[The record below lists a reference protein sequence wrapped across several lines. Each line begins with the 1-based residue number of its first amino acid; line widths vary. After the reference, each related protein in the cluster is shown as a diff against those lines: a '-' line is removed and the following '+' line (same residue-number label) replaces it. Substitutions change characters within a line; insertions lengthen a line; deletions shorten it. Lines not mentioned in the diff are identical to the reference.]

1 MYMQVKFGKVKV
13 IVIAAALT
21 VLFCFS
27 ACVRGKAS
35 GKKALQDSGLNLRK
49 TAIADQDLIIQTAD
63 ITRNALFFPVE
74 IEGRQMEVIAV
85 KTPDGKI
92 RTAFNACQVCYK
104 LGKGYYVQ
112 VDTMLVCQRCK
123 KRYRMEVIETK
134 TGGCN
139 PISIFPEN
147 KTETDSTITI
157 SKEYLTQAGA
167 MFKNWEDNK

>member
-1 MYMQVKFGKVKV
+1 MKEKFRKSKAV
-13 IVIAAALT
+13 ILAVVLT

-27 ACVRGKAS
+27 ACFPGKTNNN
-35 GKKALQDSGLNLRK
+35 KALQDSSLNQRK
-49 TAIADQDLIIQTAD
+49 TEIADQDLVIQTAD

-74 IEGRQMEVIAV
+74 IDGMKMEVIAV
-85 KTPDGKI
+85 KTPDNKI

-104 LGKGYYVQ
+104 LGNGFYVQ
-112 VDTMLVCQRCK
+112 VDTVLVCQKCK

-157 SKEYLTQAGA
+157 SKEYLTQARA
-167 MFKNWEDNK
+167 MFKNWEENK

>member
-1 MYMQVKFGKVKV
+1 MYMKVKFKKVKV
-13 IVIAAALT
+13 IVLAAAFAAA
-21 VLFCFS
+21 FCFS
-27 ACVRGKAS
+27 ACVRGKAND
-35 GKKALQDSGLNLRK
+35 KKALQESGLNRRK
-49 TAIADQDLIIQTAD
+49 EAIADQDLIIQTAD
-63 ITRNALFFPVE
+63 VTRNALFFPVE
-74 IEGRQMEVIAV
+74 IDGRQMEVLAV

-112 VDTMLVCQRCK
+112 VETMLVCQRCK

-147 KTETDSTITI
+147 KTETASTITI

-167 MFKNWEDNK
+167 MFKEWEDNK

>member
-1 MYMQVKFGKVKV
+1 LRKVNGYMQMKLRK
-13 IVIAAALT
+13 ILT
-21 VLFCFS
+21 VVFALAVMCGFS
-27 ACVRGKAS
+27 ACNDK
-35 GKKALQDSGLNLRK
+35 K
-49 TAIADQDLIIQTAD
+49 TAQDGELNKRKPGIIDQDLIIDTRD
-63 ITRNALFFPVE
+63 ITRNALFYPVE
-74 IEGRQMEVIAV
+74 IEGKQMEVIAV

-112 VDTMLVCQRCK
+112 VDTVLVCQRCK

-157 SKEYLTQAGA
+157 SKEYLAQIRA
-167 MFKNWEDNK
+167 MFISWDENK